1 MRSAPGHPAVMLAA
15 GKLGFHF
22 QGAYPSHGFATTGD
36 EHARQSTVGTTKV
49 EAMASGK
56 KTDEGNDSSLIGNP
70 ALRAVAPDVG
80 QVDDVPD
87 RLLILANRLQKAL
100 DSRRAATAHSARRT
114 EVDRKI
120 EDEQ

>member
-56 KTDEGNDSSLIGNP
+56 KTENDRLLMGNP
-70 ALRAVAPDVG
+70 ALRAVEPDVG
-80 QVDDVPD
+80 RVDDVPD
-87 RLLILANRLQKAL
+87 RLLILANRLQRAL
-100 DSRRAATAHSARRT
+100 DSRRAASAHSARRT

>member
-22 QGAYPSHGFATTGD
+22 RGAYPSQGFATTGD

-49 EAMASGK
+49 EAMASSK
-56 KTDEGNDSSLIGNP
+56 KTDDENDRLLMGDP
-70 ALRAVAPDVG
+70 ALRAVEPEVER
-80 QVDDVPD
+80 VDDVPD
-87 RLLILANRLQKAL
+87 RLLILANRLQRAL
-100 DSRRAATAHSARRT
+100 DSRRAATAHSART

-120 EDEQ
+120 EDER